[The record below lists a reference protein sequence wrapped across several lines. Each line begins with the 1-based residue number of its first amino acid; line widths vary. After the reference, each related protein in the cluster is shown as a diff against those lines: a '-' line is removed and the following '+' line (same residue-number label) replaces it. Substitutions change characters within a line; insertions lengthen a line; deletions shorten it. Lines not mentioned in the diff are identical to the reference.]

1 MMHPA
6 KPFTRDHAAVVVNA
20 SVFVVDNPA
29 IAAIEISI
37 VLVVFISVLIFTDQF
52 SFFKIISPVIKYQNE
67 FQLRS
72 YHYIYVLRRQE
83 FKPTQKGRSYTE
95 ITLVPSI
102 FQIHKTCMYV
112 TQATQFCV
120 QGGLQ
125 QIKGSLA
132 NPLSKINVTTSYEN
146 EAKFTLVTLGVVV
159 SLGQSTIQPFSDP
172 ERTGLIA

>member
-6 KPFTRDHAAVVVNA
+6 KPFTRDHAAVIVNA

-132 NPLSKINVTTSYEN
+132 NICDLNQPKLPLVI
-146 EAKFTLVTLGVVV
+146 
-159 SLGQSTIQPFSDP
+159 FS
-172 ERTGLIA
+172 

>member
-83 FKPTQKGRSYTE
+83 FKPT
-95 ITLVPSI
+95 
-102 FQIHKTCMYV
+102 
-112 TQATQFCV
+112 
-120 QGGLQ
+120 
-125 QIKGSLA
+125 
-132 NPLSKINVTTSYEN
+132 
-146 EAKFTLVTLGVVV
+146 
-159 SLGQSTIQPFSDP
+159 
-172 ERTGLIA
+172 